1 MSKPGEGMFEVRQLR
16 SIRGGRPLFENLSF
30 TVEAGQLL
38 LIRGPNGSGK
48 TSLLRMLAGLS
59 PIEKGELV
67 WQREREPA
75 LWVGHRMGISSDLT
89 VRENLEFMATLEGDK
104 ATPSAALE
112 AVGLENFSETRAGR
126 LSEGQVRRIALAR
139 LAFSARRLW
148 LLDEPMTSLDE
159 GSVHWFEAQLRRQLG
174 RGGAVVMATHR
185 DVSDSLQ
192 GHILKL
198 GT

>member
-1 MSKPGEGMFEVRQLR
+1 MFEVRQLGC
-16 SIRGGRPLFENLSF
+16 IRGGRPLFENLSF
-30 TVEAGQLL
+30 TVEVGQLL
-38 LIRGPNGSGK
+38 LIRGSNGSGK

-67 WQREREPA
+67 WQGEREPA
-75 LWVGHRMGISSDLT
+75 LWVGHRMGVSSDLT

-104 ATPSAALE
+104 ATPVVALE

-139 LAFSARRLW
+139 LAFSTRRLW

-159 GSVHWFEAQLRRQLG
+159 DSVRWFEAQLRRQLG

-185 DVSDSLQ
+185 EVSDSLQ
-192 GHILKL
+192 SHILKL